1 MARNEKWE
9 LGAKGRVKTSNTSVG
24 VGASFGA
31 GSATKP
37 KKKLTDEEL
46 KKRADRLREGPLYK

>member
-1 MARNEKWE
+1 MARNKKWE
-9 LGAKGRVKTSNTSVG
+9 LGVKGRVKTSNISVG

-31 GSATKP
+31 RSATKP

-46 KKRADRLREGPLYK
+46 KKHINLLREGPLRR